1 MYVFLYLTCH
11 TVVFSGNLRIVG
23 MYSDEVEESLN
34 EEIIKIMMQDQSS
47 NAVAIRVSPSAPQ
60 PLERE
65 VMSRTPSPRT
75 SPCPSPVHVIPT
87 RDRTIE
93 TVKPGTL
100 SPMFYTCT
108 SMQTHK
114 PSKPSLITNG
124 PSSIGSSK
132 AGDASIET
140 EEEKGKIGD
149 RTTRSKTGSSTM
161 SALEATSFQKRLFGL
176 QHPAAQGRKSHTLPL
191 TNKTASSN
199 IISDQKPLTGPLS
212 PATLTDS
219 PFPPAEPTELKY
231 FEVKY

>member
-1 MYVFLYLTCH
+1 
-11 TVVFSGNLRIVG
+11 
-23 MYSDEVEESLN
+23 
-34 EEIIKIMMQDQSS
+34 MMQDQLSKEV
-47 NAVAIRVSPSAPQ
+47 VAIRVSPSALQ

-87 RDRTIE
+87 HGRT
-93 TVKPGTL
+93 TDTFKPGTL
-100 SPMFYTCT
+100 SPMSYTCT

-124 PSSIGSSK
+124 PSSIDSSK
-132 AGDASIET
+132 VGDASIKA

-199 IISDQKPLTGPLS
+199 SISDQMPLTGPLS

-219 PFPPAEPTELKY
+219 PFPPSEPTELKY
-231 FEVKY
+231 FEVIYYSINIHHMHVVIC